1 LTGKKVEADL
11 NIFRY
16 SSVAVTFCYFFWGL
30 QLDLQRNEVI
40 ALVNLLSRL
49 SESLE
54 LVHEV
59 ANDIK
64 TSNKLLG
71 RVSSGGLGLPNE
83 SKTRWFLREADESVK
98 SLQSLF
104 EGM

>member
-1 LTGKKVEADL
+1 M
-11 NIFRY
+11 
-16 SSVAVTFCYFFWGL
+16 
-30 QLDLQRNEVI
+30 I

-83 SKTRWFLREADESVK
+83 GLGLPNESKTRWFLREADESVK